1 MPAELQHDVAA
12 LVEAMEIFAPTAHAE
27 PWDNV
32 GLLLGDPA
40 ADLRG
45 GVLLCID
52 LTHDVLGEAAGMDA
66 GAVVAYHPPVFQ
78 ELKRIVAGEAK
89 NNSGLT
95 FEILR
100 RGISVYSPHTAM
112 DVCVGGTNDVLADAL
127 YVTDRHA
134 LKPRPA
140 AEDGHLK
147 LVVFVPSEA
156 ADAVADAVFNA
167 GGGTIGRY
175 DRCSFRTAGTG
186 TFRGGEGTNPTVG
199 SPGVDER
206 ADEVRLETVIP
217 AATAD
222 AVVAA
227 MKRAHPYEEV
237 AFDLMPRRRSQDDR
251 VGLGRIGTFDEPV
264 PREVLIGRVRRE
276 LGVSDV
282 LVAGPVDGEVK
293 RVACC
298 AGSCGD
304 LWQDARR
311 AGAEF
316 YLTGEMRHH
325 DALAAAAAGM
335 TVVCVL
341 HSNSER
347 AALEPLRRQLA
358 KALPNVEIRQSE
370 LDRDPFRIV

>member
-1 MPAELQHDVAA
+1 M
-12 LVEAMEIFAPTAHAE
+12 
-27 PWDNV
+27 
-32 GLLLGDPA
+32 
-40 ADLRG
+40 
-45 GVLLCID
+45 
-52 LTHDVLGEAAGMDA
+52 
-66 GAVVAYHPPVFQ
+66 
-78 ELKRIVAGEAK
+78 
-89 NNSGLT
+89 
-95 FEILR
+95 
-100 RGISVYSPHTAM
+100 
-112 DVCVGGTNDVLADAL
+112 
-127 YVTDRHA
+127 
-134 LKPRPA
+134 
-140 AEDGHLK
+140 
-147 LVVFVPSEA
+147 PSEA